1 MLKRYLVV
9 TRQNRGHFT
18 EDQVHMYERDTE
30 VKSLIGRIASGD
42 RDFLSEDPET
52 LKSIHE
58 VDLVYGKIKRLEP
71 SLENMKI
78 VLKECDK

>member
-18 EDQVHMYERDTE
+18 EDQVHMYERDSE
-30 VKSLIGRIASGD
+30 VKSLVGRIASGD
-42 RDFLSEDPET
+42 YNIEEEPKT

-58 VDLVYGKIKRLEP
+58 IDLVYGEIKCLEP
-71 SLENMKI
+71 SLVNMKI